1 MIGSFVALVLLV
13 NDGDT
18 FKARIEVWPGVEVQT
33 AVRVRGIDTP
43 EIKGKCQLEKD
54 KAVAARERL
63 RQLLVSEVVVSKIEL
78 DKYAG
83 RVDADV
89 VADGKDVA
97 AVMIAEGLARPYTGG
112 ARQGWC
118 P

>member
-1 MIGSFVALVLLV
+1 MIGSFLAVVLLV

-43 EIKGKCQLEKD
+43 EIKGKCVAEKEAAI
-54 KAVAARERL
+54 KARERL
-63 RQLLVSEVVVSKIEL
+63 RSLLISDVVVYDVEL

-83 RVDADV
+83 RVDANV

-97 AVMIAEGLARPYTGG
+97 AILIAEGLARPYTGG
-112 ARQGWC
+112 ARKGWC
-118 P
+118 

>member
-1 MIGSFVALVLLV
+1 VIGSFLAIVLLV

-43 EIKGKCQLEKD
+43 ELKGKCQAERD
-54 KAVAARERL
+54 KAIAARERL
-63 RQLLVSEVVVSKIEL
+63 RQLLVSDVVVYDVEL

-83 RVDADV
+83 RVDASV

-97 AVMIAEGLARPYTGG
+97 AIMVSEGLARPYTGG
-112 ARQGWC
+112 ARKGWC
-118 P
+118 

>member
-1 MIGSFVALVLLV
+1 MIGSFLAFVLLV

-43 EIKGKCQLEKD
+43 EIKGKCQSEKD
-54 KAVAARERL
+54 AALRARERL
-63 RQLLVSEVVVSKIEL
+63 RTLLAGKVSVSNVEL

-89 VADGKDVA
+89 VADGVNVADVL
-97 AVMIAEGLARPYTGG
+97 VSEGLARRYTGG